1 MVDPSARAER
11 LDEYLAARDLEA
23 VWFARPNGFAWL
35 TGGSNVVDRSASVGV
50 AAAGYDGEFRVVT
63 TAGDADRLREEELPG
78 GTTGGDDGTD
88 TDTDVDVAVEET
100 AWYEE
105 SLAEAVAARSP
116 EPAAADF
123 DVTGFESVDGSR
135 LRQPLTA
142 EDVERYRELG
152 RETAAA
158 VETVC
163 RQLQSD
169 DPEYEVAAAIRISL
183 SSRDVETPVI
193 LVGGGDRAANY
204 GRPTPGDEE
213 LGDYAVVSVVGER
226 GGLFASL
233 TRTVVFDAPEWLKER
248 HRAAARIETTALS
261 ATQAAARGELAGSG
275 DAATDPDAAG
285 DVFGA
290 IQDAYAAVDFAE
302 EWRDH
307 PQGGAAGYD
316 TREWVAT
323 PDATDPVRAPM
334 GYAWNPWVRGAK
346 SEDTYLVTADR
357 IENLT
362 KTGQWPTLEVDA
374 VGAVPELTL
383 DRHAP
388 TVL

>member
-1 MVDPSARAER
+1 MVDLSARAER

-35 TGGSNVVDRSASVGV
+35 TGGSNVVDRSAGVGV
-50 AAAGYDGEFRVVT
+50 AAAGYDGGFRVVT
-63 TAGDADRLREEELPG
+63 TAGDADRLREEELPADAV
-78 GTTGGDDGTD
+78 GGDGG

-123 DVTGFESVDGSR
+123 DVPGFESVDGSR

-163 RQLQSD
+163 RQLQPD
-169 DPEYEVAAAIRISL
+169 DPEYEVEAAIRISL

-204 GRPTPGDEE
+204 GHPTPGDDE

-233 TRTVVFDAPEWLKER
+233 TRTVVFDAPEGLKER

-261 ATQAAARGELAGSG
+261 ATQAAARGELAGTG
-275 DAATDPDAAG
+275 DTDGDPDTAG
-285 DVFGA
+285 DVFAA
-290 IQDAYAAVDFAE
+290 IRDAYAAVDFAE
-302 EWRDH
+302 EWRDR

-316 TREWVAT
+316 TREWVAA
-323 PDATDPVRAPM
+323 PDATEPVQAPM
-334 GYAWNPWVRGAK
+334 GYAWNPWVQGAK

-374 VGAVPELTL
+374 VGDAPELTL

>member
-1 MVDPSARAER
+1 MIDRSARAER

-23 VWFARPNGFAWL
+23 VWFAHPNGFAWL

-50 AAAGYDGEFRVVT
+50 AAAGYDGDFRVVT
-63 TAGDADRLREEELPG
+63 TAGDADRLREEELPAAV
-78 GTTGGDDGTD
+78 GGDGDG
-88 TDTDVDVAVEET
+88 TDTDVDVTIEET

-105 SLAEAVAARSP
+105 SLAEAVAERSP
-116 EPAAADF
+116 APAAADF
-123 DVTGFESVDGSR
+123 DVPGFESVDASR
-135 LRQPLTA
+135 LRQPLTD
-142 EDVERYRELG
+142 EDVARYRELG

-158 VETVC
+158 LETVC
-163 RQLQSD
+163 RQLQPD
-169 DPEYEVAAAIRISL
+169 DPEYEVEAAIRISL

-193 LVGGGDRAANY
+193 LVGGGNRAAEY
-204 GRPTPGDEE
+204 GHPTPGDDE
-213 LGDYAVVSVVGER
+213 LGDYAIVSVVGER

-233 TRTVVFDAPEWLKER
+233 TRTVVFDAPEGLKQR

-261 ATQAAARGELAGSG
+261 ATQAAARGELVGPE
-275 DAATDPDAAG
+275 DADTDPDTAS
-285 DVFGA
+285 DVFAA
-290 IQDAYAAVDFAE
+290 IQDAYAAVDFPE

-316 TREWVAT
+316 TREWVAA
-323 PDATDPVRAPM
+323 PDATEPVRAPM
-334 GYAWNPWVRGAK
+334 GYAWNPWVQGAR

-374 VGAVPELTL
+374 VGDVPELTL